1 MWPAV
6 MITNPNTCGLFERD
20 MKAIADAVHAAGG
33 YVYCDGAN
41 FNAIVGRVRPGDL
54 GVDAM
59 HINLHKTFSTP
70 HGGGGPGSGPVV
82 LSEAL
87 APYAPLPF
95 ITKMPMACFAR
106 RGRNGGRRRH
116 PNRLAACAPS
126 TARWACSPAR
136 WPTSSATALMA

>member
-1 MWPAV
+1 MALAALTARLGPDVAGV

-20 MKAIADAVHAAGG
+20 LKTISDAVHAAGG

-82 LSEAL
+82 LSAAL
-87 APYAPLPF
+87 APFGPLPGPPPPCGVEKVLWRLMC
-95 ITKMPMACFAR
+95 IASMPRSPGLTLPTMA
-106 RGRNGGRRRH
+106 
-116 PNRLAACAPS
+116 LKLAPS
-126 TARWACSPAR
+126 Q
-136 WPTSSATALMA
+136 